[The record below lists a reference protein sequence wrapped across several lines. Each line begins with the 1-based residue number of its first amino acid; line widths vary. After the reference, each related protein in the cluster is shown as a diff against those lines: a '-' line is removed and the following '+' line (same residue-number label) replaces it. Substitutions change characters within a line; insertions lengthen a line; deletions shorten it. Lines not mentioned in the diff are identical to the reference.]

1 MEGFRSKTKIKDLN
15 NNFERDDRLVV
26 IQNKWK
32 EKRNSHEIGNY
43 FKFENNARLNVS
55 ALNIMKIFKT
65 EVRSRGKFSQTR
77 KRGYFLDIKRI
88 LRLDNVSIRIQEFHG
103 NLCFDG
109 SLWKWSAI

>member
-1 MEGFRSKTKIKDLN
+1 
-15 NNFERDDRLVV
+15 
-26 IQNKWK
+26 
-32 EKRNSHEIGNY
+32 
-43 FKFENNARLNVS
+43 
-55 ALNIMKIFKT
+55 MKIFKT

-109 SLWKWSAI
+109 SL